1 MKFKF
6 KLIKFHEPC
15 TGSYE
20 PKEVQVS
27 SLYVDNCY
35 IEIGEFS
42 FPIVAGGKPYQSKG
56 EPVRFSLRSK
66 VGVHNFWLCTFT
78 TGLHSERFLSE
89 HETKEILRFLG
100 AE

>member
-6 KLIKFHEPC
+6 KLIKFHESC

-35 IEIGEFS
+35 IEIEDFT
-42 FPIVAGGKPYQSKG
+42 FPIVAGGKLYQSKG
-56 EPVRFSLRSK
+56 EPVKFSLRSK
-66 VGVHNFWLCTFT
+66 VGVHEFYLCTFT
-78 TGLHSERFLSE
+78 TELYSERFLSE
-89 HETKEILRFLG
+89 YEVKKILSFLG

>member
-1 MKFKF
+1 M
-6 KLIKFHEPC
+6 KLIKFCEPC

-35 IEIGEFS
+35 IEVEGFY
-42 FPIVAGGKPYQSKG
+42 FPIVAGGKIHQSKG

-66 VGVHNFWLCTFT
+66 VGVHNFWLCTFRREMY
-78 TGLHSERFLSE
+78 SERFLSE
-89 HETKEILRFLG
+89 CEVKAVLRLLG

>member
-1 MKFKF
+1 M
-6 KLIKFHEPC
+6 KLIKFHEPY

-20 PKEVQVS
+20 PKEVSTS

-35 IEIGEFS
+35 IEVEGFT
-42 FPIVAGGKPYQSKG
+42 FPIVTGGKIHQSKG

-66 VGVHNFWLCTFT
+66 VGVHNFWLCTFRREMY
-78 TGLHSERFLSE
+78 SERFLSE
-89 HETKEILRFLG
+89 YEVYEILRFLG